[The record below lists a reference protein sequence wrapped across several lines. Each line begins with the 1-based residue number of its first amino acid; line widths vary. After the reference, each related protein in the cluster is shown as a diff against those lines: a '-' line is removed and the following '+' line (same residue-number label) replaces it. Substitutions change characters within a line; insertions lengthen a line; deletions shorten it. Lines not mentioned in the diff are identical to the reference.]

1 VTAVLQRQ
9 AYNYIPDEYEGLSGT
24 FANSC
29 QEADHRFRKQQ
40 SSRPSAK
47 PDGPAKSTL
56 DAIDYFL
63 REKDEARLK
72 EFLQGRSKSEA
83 EILLAYIERKTS

>member
-1 VTAVLQRQ
+1 MSAVLERQ

-29 QEADHRFRKQQ
+29 READHRFRKQQ
-40 SSRPSAK
+40 SSQSPAK

-56 DAIDYFL
+56 DAIDYLL
-63 REKDEARLK
+63 REKDEAQLK
-72 EFLQGRSKSEA
+72 DFLEGRSKSQA
-83 EILLAYIERKTS
+83 EKLLAYIERKTS

>member
-24 FANSC
+24 FANAC
-29 QEADHRFRKQQ
+29 READRAFRKQQ
-40 SSRPSAK
+40 SSKPSAS
-47 PDGPAKSTL
+47 PAKSTL
-56 DAIDYFL
+56 DAIDYLL

-72 EFLQGRSKSEA
+72 EFLGGRSRSEA
-83 EILLAYIERKTS
+83 EKLLAYIERKTS